1 MFGGVPVVVAEWHG
15 HCDPDQLAMKCAQ
28 ICEFYLNAFLAVEN
42 NTAYSKLN
50 DTDGDI
56 SQLFFPV
63 LLRLYDNL
71 YNSNHSKLLK
81 HRPKEVMWGF
91 NTNQSTKTSSIMKLR
106 AVIRDTKYIEREK
119 EALNEYSYYMQY
131 PNGKYGNVPGKHDDR
146 VMARAIALWV
156 DEEMDNPV
164 LIERE
169 KMLRKKPKA
178 PEIIS
183 I

>member
-1 MFGGVPVVVAEWHG
+1 
-15 HCDPDQLAMKCAQ
+15 
-28 ICEFYLNAFLAVEN
+28 
-42 NTAYSKLN
+42 
-50 DTDGDI
+50 
-56 SQLFFPV
+56 
-63 LLRLYDNL
+63 
-71 YNSNHSKLLK
+71 
-81 HRPKEVMWGF
+81 
-91 NTNQSTKTSSIMKLR
+91 MKLR

-164 LIERE
+164 LIEKKDEEQIQRE